1 MPVFS
6 NQPTKCVS
14 LFRRAKTNAALL
26 KKFPFSHREQ
36 TYAQFRFETFIVF
49 NTPIFKNP
57 GNTMGSSLGKITST
71 GGGDRQL
78 QRCMWRPRLRKNKP
92 RARPQPRCHPRPS

>member
-1 MPVFS
+1 MPGFS

-14 LFRRAKTNAALL
+14 LFRRAKTNAAPL
-26 KKFPFSHREQ
+26 KNFPFSHREH
-36 TYAQFRFETFIVF
+36 TYVQFRFETFSVF

-78 QRCMWRPRLRKNKP
+78 QQALKMVW
-92 RARPQPRCHPRPS
+92 